1 MTTKTWIDGT
11 GNWNTAGDWN
21 PASVPGPGDDAVIP
35 FGTVSLT
42 TPVTVGSISLTTSS
56 ATFGIDGA
64 GITDTVTGGFSSSG
78 TVNFDTASS
87 GGALTI
93 GGSLTSSST
102 GVFNIGNIS
111 LATATTVTAA
121 GLANAGTVNLYG
133 SFSVQATLDITRP
146 APATLTGSITLLR
159 SALLEFASGSIASI
173 ANGATLDLEGPQARV
188 ADSGNTG
195 SNSALTQ
202 LSSNAGTLTLQ
213 NSSVATNPGTDF
225 SNSGTVDL
233 FATAMTLGGAF
244 TNSGTFIINPQNQN
258 IATTLSATGFSNTG
272 TFNVFGY
279 PAQAS
284 ATFGGSAP
292 STVTGNIRL
301 LGDASLQFT
310 AGGAISSIASGASLE
325 IDTWHGFQLSL
336 TGISGLTTNAGTLS
350 FDSTNP
356 GGWYG
361 A

>member
-1 MTTKTWIDGT
+1 MATKTWIDNN

-56 ATFGIDGA
+56 ATLGIA
-64 GITDTVTGGFSSSG
+64 SSG
-78 TVNFDTASS
+78 TDAVTGDFSNSGTVGVDFGASS
-87 GGALTI
+87 GSTLTI
-93 GGSLTSSST
+93 GGTLTNASSGT
-102 GVFNIGNIS
+102 LNIGYS
-111 LATATTVTAA
+111 GLTADTTVAAA
-121 GLANAGTVNLYG
+121 GLSNAGTINLDG
-133 SFSVQATLDITRP
+133 SASARAILNIAGS
-146 APATLTGSITLLR
+146 APATLVGSVSLFN
-159 SALLEFASGSIASI
+159 SALLEFGSGSITSI
-173 ANGATLDLEGPQARV
+173 ANGAALALYSGSTHV
-188 ADSGNTG
+188 AIAGNTG

-225 SNSGTVDL
+225 SNSGSVGLT
-233 FATAMTLGGAF
+233 ATAMTLGGAF

-272 TFNVFGY
+272 TFDVLGY

-284 ATFGGSAP
+284 ATFGGSPP
-292 STVTGNIRL
+292 STLTGNIRL

-310 AGGAISSIASGASLE
+310 GGGAINSIASGAALARISTLADRNIRADNE
-325 IDTWHGFQLSL
+325 RWHAQL
-336 TGISGLTTNAGTLS
+336 
-350 FDSTNP
+350 
-356 GGWYG
+356 
-361 A
+361 